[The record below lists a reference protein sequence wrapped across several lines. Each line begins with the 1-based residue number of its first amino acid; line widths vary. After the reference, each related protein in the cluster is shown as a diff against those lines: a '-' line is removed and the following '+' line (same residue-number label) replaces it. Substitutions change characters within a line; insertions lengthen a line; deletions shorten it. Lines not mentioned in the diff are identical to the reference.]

1 MAARSGPLAKYH
13 QKRDF
18 GITPEP
24 RGKKTARAKLL
35 RFVVQK
41 HHASRMHYDFRLE
54 AGGVL
59 ASWAVPKGPSLD
71 THERRLAMHVE
82 DHPMDYRSFEGTIPK
97 GQYGAG
103 SVIVWDEGTYT
114 LAEGTD
120 PVKEIAKGKIKF
132 VMAGHRLRG
141 MFSLVKIKGRE
152 GESGDPWL
160 LIKDRDEHV
169 DTSREITDEDTSV
182 VTGKT
187 LEQIAADP
195 RSATWQSKPT
205 ARAAAKPKRG
215 TAKRDRVPTIV
226 TPMLATTVD
235 EAFDNDDWL
244 FEIKWDGY
252 RAICTVDERGG
263 LKLVSRNGLDL
274 LARFPDLTCLSQA
287 FGSLPIVVDGEIVS
301 LDDKGRSSFGRLQNW
316 GDHREPLTF
325 VAFDLLYADGRDLR
339 KEPLERRKELL
350 KRVIVD
356 DGCVMYSKHVVGKGI
371 ALFEQAAKLGL
382 EGIIGKK
389 IASTYQER
397 RTRDWVKIKAQNE
410 QEFVVGGWTDPR
422 GSRRGFGA
430 LLLGVYEGD
439 TLRPVGSVG
448 TGFDANTLRD
458 ISAQLLLLERKTS
471 PFDRPVVANATAHW
485 VKPELVAQVRFA
497 EWTGDGQLRQ
507 PAFLG
512 LRIDKA
518 PREVVAEQPSGAAD
532 PPSAA
537 SKSPISTKV
546 DGRSLAF
553 TNLDK
558 VLWPRDGYT
567 KGDLIGYYERVARWV
582 LPYLRDRLLTLER
595 FPNGIDASSFY
606 EKQMPKGMPEWVA
619 RKTIDSHGSARSK
632 ITYVV
637 CNDAASLAYLANLAA
652 IVLHPWVSRVD
663 SLDEPDYML
672 FDLDP
677 GERCT
682 LKTLAQVALCVRDQ
696 LAEIGLTPLVKTSG
710 ASGLHVILPLAAGYT
725 YDTLKIFS
733 ELIAHR
739 VSDEMGTAVTLQ
751 RTIAKRSQE
760 AVYFDYLQVGRGK
773 TLVPPYVVRARDG
786 APVSVP
792 LEWGEVEAFAR
803 SRQAQPWHEFAKHT
817 IANVPER
824 LERDGDP
831 WSGRGWKKS
840 KLEPAIAKAR
850 KNW

>member
-1 MAARSGPLAKYH
+1 MAARTGPLAKYH
-13 QKRDF
+13 EKRDF
-18 GITPEP
+18 GVTSEP
-24 RGKKTARAKLL
+24 RGKKAARAERL

-41 HHASRMHYDFRLE
+41 HHATRLHYDFRLE

-71 THERRLAMHVE
+71 TSERRLAMHVE
-82 DHPMDYRSFEGTIPK
+82 DHPMDYREFEGTIPK

-120 PVKEIAKGKIKF
+120 PVREIANGKIKF
-132 VMAGHRLRG
+132 VMSGTRLRG
-141 MFSLVKIKGRE
+141 MFTLVRIKGRE

-169 DTSREITDEDTSV
+169 DTTRDVTEEATSV
-182 VTGKT
+182 KTGKT
-187 LEQIAADP
+187 LEQVAANP
-195 RSATWQSKPT
+195 RSATWNSSPAK
-205 ARAAAKPKRG
+205 RAGKKAALG
-215 TAKRDRVPTIV
+215 ASKRDRVPAISS
-226 TPMLATTVD
+226 PMLATSID
-235 EAFDNDDWL
+235 EAFEDNAWL

-252 RAICTVDERGG
+252 RAICRVDERG
-263 LKLVSRNGLDL
+263 KLTLTSRNGLDL
-274 LARFPDLTCLSQA
+274 LARFPDLKCLAQA

-301 LDDKGRSSFGRLQNW
+301 LDENGRSSFGRLQDW
-316 GDHREPLTF
+316 GKSRERLTF

-339 KEPLERRKELL
+339 KQPLVDRKALL
-350 KRVIVD
+350 ERVIVD
-356 DGCVMYSKHVVGKGI
+356 DACVMYSKHVVGAGI
-371 ALFEQAAKLGL
+371 ALFEQAAKRGL
-382 EGIIGKK
+382 EGVIGKK
-389 IASTYQER
+389 AASTYQER

-410 QEFVVGGWTDPR
+410 QEFVVGGWTQPR

-430 LLLGVYEGD
+430 LLLGVYDGGA
-439 TLRPVGSVG
+439 LRCVGSVG
-448 TGFDANTLRD
+448 TGFDVKRLTE
-458 ISAQLLLLERKTS
+458 ISARLAKLERATS
-471 PFDRPVVANATAHW
+471 PFDGPVVANAPTHW
-485 VKPELVAQVRFA
+485 VEPELVAQVRFA
-497 EWTGDGQLRQ
+497 EWTRDGQLRQ

-512 LRIDKA
+512 LRVDKT
-518 PREVVAEQPSGAAD
+518 PREAVREAPVKGARV
-532 PPSAA
+532 SA
-537 SKSPISTKV
+537 KV
-546 DGRSLAF
+546 DGKSLSF
-553 TNLDK
+553 SNLDK

-567 KGDLIGYYERVARWV
+567 KGDLIGYYERVAKWL

-606 EKQMPKGMPEWVA
+606 EKQIPKGLPEWVE
-619 RKTIDSHGSARSK
+619 RVTVDSHRSARSK

-682 LKTLAQVALCVRDQ
+682 LKTLARVALCVRDG
-696 LAEIGLTPLVKTSG
+696 LHDIGLQPLIKTSG

-725 YDTLKIFS
+725 YDSAKIFS
-733 ELIAHR
+733 ELIARR
-739 VSDEMGTAVTLQ
+739 VANEMSEAVTLV

-786 APVSVP
+786 APVSMP
-792 LEWGEVEAFAR
+792 LEWAEVETFAR
-803 SRQAQPWHEFAKHT
+803 SRVAQPWREFAKHT
-817 IANVPER
+817 IVNVPER

-831 WSGRGWKKS
+831 WSGRGWKKA

-850 KNW
+850 KKW